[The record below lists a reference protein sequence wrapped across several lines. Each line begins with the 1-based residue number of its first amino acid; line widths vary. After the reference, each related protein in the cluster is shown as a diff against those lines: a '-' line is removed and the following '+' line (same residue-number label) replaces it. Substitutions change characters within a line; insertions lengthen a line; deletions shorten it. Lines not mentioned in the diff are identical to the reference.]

1 MRTKAVPGAG
11 SGSVLADAGFS
22 SGTATNK
29 IAEGSSREPRRAFRA
44 LHTES
49 FRLAAIYTAVFALCI
64 AVIGISVLAVTEQAL
79 RDQIVQY
86 SRADVAAIHDS
97 YRKAGQHEA
106 RELTEQRLVAAGHT
120 DFLLL
125 QQDGKPIAG
134 NLAAQP
140 ERLGVIEMPSPRI
153 PGHVILGVGDRT
165 GPGLYAF
172 SGSDLISVTTVRAR
186 IVGLLAWLF
195 AGALLLAA
203 LSGAL
208 VSRSF
213 VARMDAIA
221 RTCRAIMAGNLSDRI
236 PLRGSQDE
244 LDRLAAIIN
253 AMLDRIAALMDN
265 LRQVSG
271 DVAHDL
277 RTPLSHLRQRLE
289 RARTQSHSPDEYAV
303 ALDGAIA
310 ASDEMLSLFAAL
322 LRISQIEGGARR
334 AGFAPV
340 DLAALLK
347 RLREVYG
354 AVAEDAGHRL
364 TVAETAPLTI
374 LGDAE
379 LLFQMLANLVENAIV
394 HTPPGTT
401 IDVTLE
407 PAPGGIRLAVQDDG
421 PGVPEAARQKIFQR
435 FFRLDASRST
445 PGHGLG
451 LALVAA
457 VAELHGGSATVAS
470 AQPSGRGMQ
479 VAVTL
484 IP

>member
-1 MRTKAVPGAG
+1 VRIR
-11 SGSVLADAGFS
+11 F
-22 SGTATNK
+22 
-29 IAEGSSREPRRAFRA
+29 

-64 AVIGISVLAVTEQAL
+64 AIIGASVLTVTTQAL

-86 SRADVAAIHDS
+86 SRADVTAIHDS
-97 YRKAGQHEA
+97 YLKAGLHEA
-106 RELTEQRLVAAGHT
+106 VELTQQRLVAVGHT

-125 QQDGKPIAG
+125 QHDGKPVAG
-134 NLAAQP
+134 NLAAQS
-140 ERLGVIEMPSPRI
+140 ERLGAVEIPSPTV
-153 PGHVILGVGDRT
+153 PGHVLLGVGDRISPT
-165 GPGLYAF
+165 LYVF
-172 SGSDLISVTTVRAR
+172 SGSDTITVLTVRHR
-186 IVGLLAWLF
+186 ILSLLLWLF

-208 VSRSF
+208 VGRSF

-221 RTCRAIMAGNLSDRI
+221 RTCRAIMAGNLRDRI

-265 LRQVSG
+265 LRQVSS

-289 RARTQSHSPDEYAV
+289 RARTESHSPEEYAV

-322 LRISQIEGGARR
+322 LRIAQIEGGARR
-334 AGFAPV
+334 AGFGPV
-340 DLAALLK
+340 DLGALLK
-347 RLREVYG
+347 RLRDVYG
-354 AVAEDAGHRL
+354 AVAEDAGHKF
-364 TVAETAPLTI
+364 TVMETSAATVQ
-374 LGDAE
+374 GDAQ

-401 IDVTLE
+401 IAVTLQTT
-407 PAPGGIRLAVQDDG
+407 ADKVHLRIADDG
-421 PGVPEAARQKIFQR
+421 PGVPDVVRTKIFQR

-457 VAELHGGSATVAS
+457 VSELHGGS
-470 AQPSGRGMQ
+470 
-479 VAVTL
+479 VAVTRAEPHGMAVTVTL
-484 IP
+484 PL